1 MNWPNPLERRNEP
14 SAFGRL
20 KSMLEGR
27 LEGTLDFGE
36 EPEPETKAAAKE
48 KTEARVAAVL
58 RMKPIDRS
66 QSGWQEYCV
75 EDLIPED
82 HAARALWEFLG
93 GLDLS
98 RFEEGIKAVEGQA
111 GQATFQP
118 RLLIALW
125 LQACLDGVG
134 SAREVSRRCT
144 TQPAYRWLCGDQRI
158 NHHTLSDFR
167 VKRREA
173 LEGLM
178 VEVLAAL
185 SCEGLIQLDRVMH
198 DGTKIRAVASK
209 SSFHRKKTLE
219 ESYQEATAQVA
230 AQGDPEQD

>member
-1 MNWPNPLERRNEP
+1 
-14 SAFGRL
+14 
-20 KSMLEGR
+20 MLEGR
-27 LEGTLDFGE
+27 LDFGD
-36 EPEPETKAAAKE
+36 EPEAEAKQAEEKPQTQVAAA
-48 KTEARVAAVL
+48 

-66 QSGWQEYCV
+66 QCELRAYAV

-111 GQATFQP
+111 GQSTFQP

-125 LQACLDGVG
+125 LQACMDGVG
-134 SAREVSRRCT
+134 SAREVSRRCD
-144 TQPAYRWLCGDQRI
+144 TQPAYRWLCGDQRM
-158 NHHTLSDFR
+158 NYHTLSDFR

-173 LEGLM
+173 LDGLM

-185 SCEGLIQLDRVMH
+185 
-198 DGTKIRAVASK
+198 
-209 SSFHRKKTLE
+209 
-219 ESYQEATAQVA
+219 
-230 AQGDPEQD
+230 